1 MVGSRDGKQWKALCN
16 ALSVFTLRPH
26 MVLMSSQSAPIQ
38 PSLKRFG
45 RGTLSAV
52 ILGGGLLAGCG
63 VQHGVN
69 QPVAARGHPQAET
82 AYREPPQ
89 VTGAMRQPGGGL
101 VLRGVSPPSSRVR
114 LASPTGTLVSATS
127 EPDGAW
133 RARLPAAGSVRL
145 FGVAA
150 IENGRT
156 MQAEG
161 YLAVTPEGLVAQLR
175 AGAGARVLAGPGPLR
190 ILSLDF
196 DRKGGAVLSGGG
208 RAGDAVSILADGAL
222 RGHGSVDADGHFT
235 LALEE
240 PLSEGPHRIEV
251 VDGAD
256 RVGMS
261 ANVTAAAP
269 LINEPFRA
277 NRVTEGWRID
287 WITPGGGAQT
297 TLLLS
302 PQSEEGQP

>member
-1 MVGSRDGKQWKALCN
+1 MS
-16 ALSVFTLRPH
+16 
-26 MVLMSSQSAPIQ
+26 LMSSQSTPIQ
-38 PSLKRFG
+38 PFLKRVG
-45 RGTLSAV
+45 RGTLSAGF
-52 ILGGGLLAGCG
+52 LASGLLVACG
-63 VQHGVN
+63 PQHGVN
-69 QPVAARGHPQAET
+69 QPVAARGHPEAET
-82 AYREPPQ
+82 AYREPPR
-89 VTGAMRQPGGGL
+89 VTGATRQPGGGI

-114 LASPTGTLVSATS
+114 LASPTGALVSVTS
-127 EPDGAW
+127 EPDGEW
-133 RARLPAAGSVRL
+133 RARLTAGGSVHL

-175 AGAGARVLAGPGPLR
+175 AGAGARVLAAPGPLR

-222 RGHGSVDADGHFT
+222 RGRANVDADGYFT
-235 LALEE
+235 LALQE
-240 PLSEGPHRIEV
+240 PLTQGLHRMEV

-256 RVGMS
+256 RIGTS
-261 ANVTAAAP
+261 ANVTAAEP

-277 NRVTEGWRID
+277 NRIAEGWRID

-302 PQSEEGQP
+302 PQSQEGQP

>member
-1 MVGSRDGKQWKALCN
+1 MCN

-26 MVLMSSQSAPIQ
+26 MSLMSSQIAPIQ
-38 PSLKRFG
+38 PSFKRIG
-45 RGTLSAV
+45 RGNLSV
-52 ILGGGLLAGCG
+52 FLLAGALLVACG
-63 VQHGVN
+63 PQHEVN
-69 QPVAARGHPQAET
+69 QPVAARGRPEAET

-89 VTGAMRQPGGGL
+89 VTGVARQPGGGL

-114 LASPTGTLVSATS
+114 LASPTGVFLPATS

-133 RARLPAAGSVRL
+133 RSRLPASGSVRL
-145 FGVAA
+145 FGLAA

-161 YLAVTPEGLVAQLR
+161 YLAATPEGLVAQLR

-196 DRKGGAVLSGGG
+196 DRKGGAVVSGVGRPGATISVLS
-208 RAGDAVSILADGAL
+208 DGAF
-222 RGHGSVDADGHFT
+222 RGRGNVDADGHFT

-240 PLSEGPHRIEV
+240 PLAEGAHRLEV

-256 RVGMS
+256 RIGTD
-261 ANVTAAAP
+261 ANVIAAEP
-269 LINEPFRA
+269 LIKEPFRA
-277 NRVTEGWRID
+277 NRVSEGWRID
-287 WITPGGGAQT
+287 WLTPGGGTQT

-302 PQSEEGQP
+302 PQSQEGQK

>member
-1 MVGSRDGKQWKALCN
+1 M
-16 ALSVFTLRPH
+16 
-26 MVLMSSQSAPIQ
+26 
-38 PSLKRFG
+38 
-45 RGTLSAV
+45 
-52 ILGGGLLAGCG
+52 
-63 VQHGVN
+63 
-69 QPVAARGHPQAET
+69 
-82 AYREPPQ
+82 
-89 VTGAMRQPGGGL
+89 
-101 VLRGVSPPSSRVR
+101 
-114 LASPTGTLVSATS
+114 S
-127 EPDGAW
+127 EPNGDW
-133 RARLPAAGSVRL
+133 RARLPAGGSVRL

-175 AGAGARVLAGPGPLR
+175 AGAGARVLAGPGTLR

-196 DRKGGAVLSGGG
+196 DRKGGAVLSGVG
-208 RAGDAVSILADGAL
+208 RAGAAVSILADGAS
-222 RGHGSVDADGHFT
+222 RGRASVDADGHFT

-256 RVGMS
+256 RIGTTE
-261 ANVTAAAP
+261 NVTAAAP

-277 NRVTEGWRID
+277 NRVAEGWRID

-302 PQSEEGQP
+302 PQSQEGQS